1 MVYSRG
7 VWMYVGMRIPGNRQG
22 NEHKAILPGVEYVA
36 MERGRTT
43 IMLADDD
50 PVALKSA
57 TEALTGAGFKV
68 VQAADGQ
75 RALQEA
81 LSRRVD
87 LIVMDVSM
95 PQVGGVEA
103 CHCLKAMPKTSKIPV
118 VLTAAK
124 KDPAARTLAE
134 RTHGSVRILRKP
146 FTPEEL
152 ISLARQLV
160 KHRSLLY

>member
-1 MVYSRG
+1 
-7 VWMYVGMRIPGNRQG
+7 
-22 NEHKAILPGVEYVA
+22 LGVEYGAV
-36 MERGRTT
+36 ERGRST

-50 PVALKSA
+50 PVALDTA
-57 TEALTGAGFKV
+57 TEALAGAGFKV
-68 VQAADGQ
+68 VRATDGQ

-81 LSRRVD
+81 LNRRVD

-124 KDPAARTLAE
+124 KDPAARLLAE
-134 RTHGSVRILRKP
+134 RTHGSVRVLRKP
-146 FTPEEL
+146 FTTEEL
-152 ISLARQLV
+152 VSVAKQLV
-160 KHRSLLY
+160 RPKSLL

>member
-1 MVYSRG
+1 VDLG
-7 VWMYVGMRIPGNRQG
+7 
-22 NEHKAILPGVEYVA
+22 K
-36 MERGRTT
+36 TT
-43 IMLADDD
+43 VMLADDD
-50 PVALKSA
+50 PVVLDSA
-57 TEALTGAGFKV
+57 TEALTGAGFNV
-68 VQAADGQ
+68 VRATDGQ

-81 LSRRVD
+81 LTRRVD

-134 RTHGSVRILRKP
+134 RTHGSVHVLRKP
-146 FTPEEL
+146 FTAEE
-152 ISLARQLV
+152 IVSVAQRLV
-160 KHRSLLY
+160 KPRSLLR

>member
-1 MVYSRG
+1 MQ
-7 VWMYVGMRIPGNRQG
+7 N
-22 NEHKAILPGVEYVA
+22 ILPPGVEYAVRYRFECKLGVKYVA
-36 MERGRTT
+36 VERGRYT

-50 PVALKSA
+50 PVALATA
-57 TEALTGAGFKV
+57 TEALAGAGFKV
-68 VQAADGQ
+68 VQATDGQ

-81 LSRRVD
+81 LGRRVD

-124 KDPAARTLAE
+124 KDPAARMLAE
-134 RTHGSVRILRKP
+134 RTHGSVRVLRKP
-146 FTPEEL
+146 FDLDEL
-152 ISLARQLV
+152 VSVAKQLV
-160 KHRSLLY
+160 RPKSLI